1 MLLSIC
7 IPTYNRKK
15 YLVETLRHVLS
26 QLDSYRNE
34 VELLISDNCSPDSP
48 EREIR
53 DLEFQY
59 KFPIKFI
66 RQEENIGL
74 EPNFIYLIENSK
86 GDYIH
91 VLGDDDLLA
100 PNFYATLLPFLRQK
114 RYGMICTGVMCS
126 RDIDCREIVIKDSA
140 FIRMLDEEP
149 PSEFIKRIMWIGG
162 LISSVII
169 SRAAWN
175 LGKDTETTRY
185 KLYQTFAKELYGIIK
200 LGSPCLFYSMPLLIQ
215 RCGQKHTFIGELLD
229 STILGRANLFKDL
242 DNASPGIYKIFKE
255 KELSTS
261 QLAMTTSLMIYNRKH
276 YRTQIKEYR
285 EHLKRKQYAWLYFWL
300 YTPFPRLMRSI
311 LLPFVWLYNRWIQ
324 PRGANAFK

>member
-1 MLLSIC
+1 MLKGLNREAGVRPALSRNCNGEQSRIC
-7 IPTYNRKK
+7 PLGKPEKARPSDDPKPGE
-15 YLVETLRHVLS
+15 LPVLTS
-26 QLDSYRNE
+26 VKTCDAQGGYMCT
-34 VELLISDNCSPDSP
+34 V
-48 EREIR
+48 
-53 DLEFQY
+53 
-59 KFPIKFI
+59 
-66 RQEENIGL
+66 
-74 EPNFIYLIENSK
+74 YLIENSK